1 MVHVTEPSAS
11 QPPSAAGPASPT
23 GAPLAR
29 LARDTTPDNP
39 WPLRLLSSKI
49 DDYVARMTYVWVEGQ
64 VVQLNRRPGSGMQYL
79 SLRDT
84 DADMSM
90 SVSIFTRDLTALET
104 AAGAQV
110 SEGARVVVHAK
121 PRFWTRRGSLELRA
135 DDIRPVGVGDLLAR
149 IEQLRRV
156 LAAEGLSAPERK
168 RPLPFLPRTVGLICG
183 RGAKARDDVLVNAR
197 LRWPGLPFVV
207 REVAVQGAQAV
218 REVTASIREL
228 DGDASIDV
236 IVVARGGGAV
246 EDLLPFSDEGLVR
259 AAAAARTPIVSA
271 IGHETDCPLLDLV
284 ADYRASTPT
293 DAARRIVP
301 DLAEETIG
309 LDSARERMR
318 GVLTARLEAEQ
329 RGLDQV
335 RGRPVMTDPAVI
347 VRDRETELDQ
357 IRERLRR
364 GLGTALSL
372 AQADLHAERA
382 RLTALSPQGVLDRGY
397 AILRKP
403 GGTIITSTED
413 VAKGDLIEGV
423 LASGRMVAQVVG
435 ATKPALDSEPTP
447 GTPPGPTSDFEPR
460 TRPREADNVQQS
472 TP

>member
-1 MVHVTEPSAS
+1 M
-11 QPPSAAGPASPT
+11 
-23 GAPLAR
+23 
-29 LARDTTPDNP
+29 D
-39 WPLRLLSSKI
+39 
-49 DDYVARMTYVWVEGQ
+49 
-64 VVQLNRRPGSGMQYL
+64 
-79 SLRDT
+79 
-84 DADMSM
+84 
-90 SVSIFTRDLTALET
+90 
-104 AAGAQV
+104 
-110 SEGARVVVHAK
+110 
-121 PRFWTRRGSLELRA
+121 
-135 DDIRPVGVGDLLAR
+135 VGVGA
-149 IEQLRRV
+149 
-156 LAAEGLSAPERK
+156 G
-168 RPLPFLPRTVGLICG
+168 GG
-183 RGAKARDDVLVNAR
+183 GAGGD
-197 LRWPGLPFVV
+197 GLPF
-207 REVAVQGAQAV
+207 G
-218 REVTASIREL
+218 
-228 DGDASIDV
+228 
-236 IVVARGGGAV
+236 
-246 EDLLPFSDEGLVR
+246 DEGLVR
-259 AAAAARTPIVSA
+259 AAGGARTALGSA
-271 IGHETDCPLLDLV
+271 MGHGPDCPRLALV

-335 RGRPVMTDPAVI
+335 RERPVMTDPAVI

-403 GGTIITSTED
+403 GGTIITSAED

-435 ATKPALDSEPTP
+435 ATKPALDSEPAP